1 MHMPRTTVTFPET
14 WTTHVIRYLLL
25 FPVTACFP
33 MELSDETN
41 MDTFPGALNGSIISG
56 AFAKFVEMK
65 LEARKKLAKE
75 GPGQP

>member
-1 MHMPRTTVTFPET
+1 MHMPRTTVTFPEA

-41 MDTFPGALNGSIISG
+41 MDTFTGALNGNISSG
-56 AFAKFVEMK
+56 AFVEMK

>member
-1 MHMPRTTVTFPET
+1 
-14 WTTHVIRYLLL
+14 
-25 FPVTACFP
+25 

-41 MDTFPGALNGSIISG
+41 MDTFTGALNGNISSG